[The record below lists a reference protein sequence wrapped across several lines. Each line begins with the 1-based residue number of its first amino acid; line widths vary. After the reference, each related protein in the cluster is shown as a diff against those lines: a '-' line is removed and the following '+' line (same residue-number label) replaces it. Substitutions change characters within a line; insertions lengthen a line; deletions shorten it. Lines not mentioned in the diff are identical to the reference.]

1 MLSKQ
6 HIQNFQKEGYS
17 IIDTMYSNDEL
28 TTIINCIKR
37 YESNKAHIDNKNLFA
52 IRQLIKAIPE
62 LKPYIFNNKLVDLLR
77 HLFAS
82 DCFLTKAIYFD
93 KPPQSNWFVSYHQDL
108 SISVSHK
115 ADLNEYINW
124 TYKKGQYGVQPPLNI
139 LENTITVRIHLDDTT
154 KHNGA
159 LRVIPKTHT
168 KGIVRADSKDWDL
181 TNEVVCNVHSGSI
194 MLMKPLLLHA
204 SRKTTNNQRRRVIH
218 LEFNNTPLDQPLE
231 WLELEIIN

>member
-1 MLSKQ
+1 M
-6 HIQNFQKEGYS
+6 
-17 IIDTMYSNDEL
+17 
-28 TTIINCIKR
+28 
-37 YESNKAHIDNKNLFA
+37 
-52 IRQLIKAIPE
+52 IR
-62 LKPYIFNNKLVDLLR
+62 KLAEDQ
-77 HLFAS
+77 
-82 DCFLTKAIYFD
+82 IEIW
-93 KPPQSNWFVSYHQDL
+93 Q
-108 SISVSHK
+108 

-168 KGIVRADSKDWDL
+168 KGIVRTDFKDWDL
-181 TNEVVCNVHSGSI
+181 TNEVVCNIDSGSI

-218 LEFNNTPLDQPLE
+218 LEFNNTPLDQPLK
-231 WLELEIIN
+231 WLELENLN